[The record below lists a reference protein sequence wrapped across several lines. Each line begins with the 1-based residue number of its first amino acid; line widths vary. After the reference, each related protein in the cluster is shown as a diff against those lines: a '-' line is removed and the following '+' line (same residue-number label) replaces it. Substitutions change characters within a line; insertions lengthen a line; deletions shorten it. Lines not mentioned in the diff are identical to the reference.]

1 MEVTAM
7 DRGHVGNSSV
17 AADSGNALRANRLP
31 STKARRAAG
40 LCMVEGVL
48 LGAET
53 LAITV

>member
-1 MEVTAM
+1 M

-40 LCMVEGVL
+40 LCMVDGVL